1 MPEPQKRK
9 SEPKTFD
16 SVQLKT
22 TEISNGDVIL
32 ALVRAGGRS
41 AESIN
46 AISLQSPKP
55 TFLLTRSP
63 SSVVVPRQIKTR
75 ILELSI
81 E

>member
-41 AESIN
+41 AEPIK
-46 AISLQSPKP
+46 LSPIP
-55 TFLLTRSP
+55 
-63 SSVVVPRQIKTR
+63 
-75 ILELSI
+75 
-81 E
+81 